1 MADRTHNEVE
11 NGRNGRHSNRVN
23 FFYRL
28 NNCLERGREN
38 FENFTETLTQDL
50 RDYCSQNSNR
60 ENVYVYFEYTQ
71 EGTLWVVNGKWF
83 GDVIHEFAH
92 KYNLPLENITFH
104 GGAATL
110 ENNYNKWHS
119 IHRPNEGKINIRST
133 DFGRWLYAKT
143 NPFYHI
149 LKFPKEAH
157 KNLRP
162 KKFNCLNANL
172 GIQHRIVFLHY
183 MWKNG
188 LLTEENIK
196 NNLISFHYFDTLY
209 YPIEKQYP
217 LEQELKDMLPL
228 QFDLVGD
235 WEQVYAKIFEKDSD
249 LTDWNKTGDYTYLYD
264 DCYFTVTTESGECP
278 QLCDQ
283 FGHNA
288 ELNDH
293 FRPYHHEMF
302 ITEKTTRPMLY
313 LHPQILYSTSGT
325 LEYLKECGFKTFSN
339 YWSEDYD
346 NEENGDKKVQMI
358 MDVVKELNNKSL
370 EELHEM
376 YWDMMPILKHNQNV
390 LINSEVD
397 KYSNGIFPLDL

>member
-1 MADRTHNEVE
+1 M
-11 NGRNGRHSNRVN
+11 
-23 FFYRL
+23 
-28 NNCLERGREN
+28 
-38 FENFTETLTQDL
+38 
-50 RDYCSQNSNR
+50 
-60 ENVYVYFEYTQ
+60 YFEYTQ
-71 EGTLWVVNGKWF
+71 EGTLWVVNEQWF
-83 GDVIHEFAH
+83 ADVIHDFAH
-92 KYNLPLENITFH
+92 KYNLPLENITYH

-110 ENNYNKWHS
+110 KDNYDKWHA

-133 DFGRWLYAKT
+133 DFGRWLYTKT
-143 NPFYHI
+143 NPYYHI

-157 KNLRP
+157 TNLRS

-188 LLTEENIK
+188 LLTKENIE
-196 NNLISFHYFDTLY
+196 NNLISFHYFHTLH

-217 LEQELKDMLPL
+217 LEQELKDMLPI
-228 QFDLVGD
+228 QFDIKGD
-235 WEQVYAKIFEKDSD
+235 WDQVYAKIFEKDSD

-283 FGHNA
+283 FGYN
-288 ELNDH
+288 EKLNDH
-293 FRPYHHEMF
+293 FREYHHEMF

-313 LHPQILYSTSGT
+313 LHPQIIYSTSGT

-376 YWDMMPILKHNQNV
+376 YWDMMPILKHNQDV

-397 KYSNGIFPLDL
+397 KYSNGVFPLDL